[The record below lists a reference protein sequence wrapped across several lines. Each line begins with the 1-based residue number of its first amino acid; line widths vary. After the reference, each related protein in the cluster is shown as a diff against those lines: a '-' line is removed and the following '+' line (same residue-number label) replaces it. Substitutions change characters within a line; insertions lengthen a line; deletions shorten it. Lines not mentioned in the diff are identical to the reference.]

1 MYLWR
6 QAKMEGM
13 SVIGF
18 IFGLSGMSLAIIA
31 WTQIAS
37 LRKEF
42 EELKKC
48 LEDSGDLK
56 EDKDNA

>member
-1 MYLWR
+1 
-6 QAKMEGM
+6 MEGM

-56 EDKDNA
+56 EDEDNA